1 MKPRQVLVVDDD
13 RDLARSL
20 AGFVEMHGFE
30 ATVAS
35 NGQEAVE
42 HHRKNRFDIT
52 FMDVSMPVMNG
63 VESFLA
69 IRGLQPD
76 ARVVLMTGFRE
87 PIVDIALEAGAVAL
101 LQKPFQLLEL
111 LAVLEGIELAA

>member
-1 MKPRQVLVVDDD
+1 MRPPQVLVVDDD

-42 HHRKNRFDIT
+42 HHRKNQFHIT

-63 VESFLA
+63 VDSFLA

-76 ARVVLMTGFRE
+76 ARVALMTGFRE
-87 PIVDIALEAGAVAL
+87 PIVDVALEAGAVAL
-101 LQKPFQLLEL
+101 LQKPFQLSEL
-111 LAVLEGIELAA
+111 LALLGIELAA

>member
-13 RDLARSL
+13 RDLSRSL
-20 AGFVEMHGFE
+20 AGFIEMHGF
-30 ATVAS
+30 AVTVAS
-35 NGQEAVE
+35 NGQEAVGY
-42 HHRKNRFDIT
+42 HRKERFDIT

-87 PIVDIALEAGAVAL
+87 PIVDVALEAGALAL
-101 LQKPFQLLEL
+101 LQKPFQLSEL
-111 LAVLEGIELAA
+111 LALLEVAR